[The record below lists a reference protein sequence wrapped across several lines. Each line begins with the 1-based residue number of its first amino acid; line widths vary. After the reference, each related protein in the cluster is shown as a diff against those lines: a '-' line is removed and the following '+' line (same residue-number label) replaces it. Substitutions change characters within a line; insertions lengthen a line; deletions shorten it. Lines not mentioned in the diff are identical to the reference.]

1 MKLKSAQMDLILNL
15 LYNADAAAEQYPE
28 ALSDD
33 LVFDLRKLISFI
45 EADQEEAIAKE
56 CVPFC

>member
-1 MKLKSAQMDLILNL
+1 MKLKSAQMDLILQL
-15 LYNADAAAEQYPE
+15 LYNADAAAEQYSE

-45 EADQEEAIAKE
+45 EEDQSHAHQVEDTND
-56 CVPFC
+56 